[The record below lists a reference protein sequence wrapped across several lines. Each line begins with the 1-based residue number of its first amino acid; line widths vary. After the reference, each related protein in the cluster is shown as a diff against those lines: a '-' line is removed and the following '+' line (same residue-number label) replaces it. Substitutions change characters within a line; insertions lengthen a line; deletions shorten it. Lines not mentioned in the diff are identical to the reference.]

1 MAFAPIVA
9 RSLYENLSVEEL
21 EAKYESLKHNYCFN
35 NKEEQIEYI
44 IKNYLNSSNDVNNSS
59 IKIALEELLK
69 EKTGKEYSI
78 QPKTFDISLVDI
90 INYVTKTN
98 EDPFWQEV
106 LTNYFEKLD
115 GISEQEKIDFLIK
128 LIQDENSYN
137 EFTKE
142 ILHTENAFEL
152 YNKYNEILEKFILMN
167 IRVG

>member
-9 RSLYENLSVEEL
+9 RSLYENLSVEQL

-35 NKEEQIEYI
+35 TKEEQIEYI
-44 IKNYLNSSNDVNNSS
+44 IKNYLNSSNDVNNRS

-98 EDPFWQEV
+98 EDPFWQEA
-106 LTNYFEKLD
+106 LTNYFEKLE

-142 ILHTENAFEL
+142 ILHTENVFEL

-167 IRVG
+167 MREC